1 MKVYTLKP
9 LSPFHLQTGGLDHE
23 KVDQFPRSDTLSAAL
38 MHLWARQNG
47 SIPGLP
53 AEPPFQVSSMY
64 PCLLPEHKSGMA
76 VKLFPKPKS
85 IDYDSVG
92 KGNADFNHKD
102 FKGIQWMSEGLFLN
116 SLKDAALLQKSF
128 AKENIAFS
136 GKVWLDADTIGVAK
150 DYESALYKEHDRTRV
165 VLDRETNAAT
175 PFHFITVEFQ
185 KAVGLFFIASVKSEY
200 EKEFLFVLNLLGD
213 EGLGADRTVGM
224 GRFEVVAMADWKPGI
239 NSNKAS
245 RWLNLG
251 MFNPTEETRQTIN
264 WSDSSYD
271 LVNRGG
277 WVSKSP
283 LRRQSVRMIP
293 DGAVFKSDS
302 KPKGRLVNV
311 LDPLSPALTENQRKF
326 LELFGL
332 DHPVYRDG
340 RAFFIPIGS

>member
-1 MKVYTLKP
+1 
-9 LSPFHLQTGGLDHE
+9 
-23 KVDQFPRSDTLSAAL
+23 
-38 MHLWARQNG
+38 
-47 SIPGLP
+47 
-53 AEPPFQVSSMY
+53 
-64 PCLLPEHKSGMA
+64 
-76 VKLFPKPKS
+76 
-85 IDYDSVG
+85 
-92 KGNADFNHKD
+92 
-102 FKGIQWMSEGLFLN
+102 
-116 SLKDAALLQKSF
+116 
-128 AKENIAFS
+128 
-136 GKVWLDADTIGVAK
+136 
-150 DYESALYKEHDRTRV
+150 
-165 VLDRETNAAT
+165 
-175 PFHFITVEFQ
+175 
-185 KAVGLFFIASVKSEY
+185 
-200 EKEFLFVLNLLGD
+200 
-213 EGLGADRTVGM
+213 
-224 GRFEVVAMADWKPGI
+224 
-239 NSNKAS
+239 
-245 RWLNLG
+245 